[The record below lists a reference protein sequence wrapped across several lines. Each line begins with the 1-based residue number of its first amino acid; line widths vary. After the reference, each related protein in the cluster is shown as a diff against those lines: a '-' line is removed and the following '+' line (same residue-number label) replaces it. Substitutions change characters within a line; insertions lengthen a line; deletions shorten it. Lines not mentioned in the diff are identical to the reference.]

1 MSGVDRAAETEDR
14 LARLVRLAGSDE
26 GFFVLALHSFV
37 ESHARTDHPPLAYFD
52 RFPELLWAYGDV
64 LKSRGVPVE
73 RLAAL
78 TRIAKE
84 HLLTNRVRHAFARLD
99 AEEMLAATHN
109 FLAFCELAGI
119 KAKALADL
127 RVGLQ
132 AWDERRSPLERS
144 SAELRRVRDE
154 LVAARRDNRRLL
166 ERLGA
171 YERDAARAAELG
183 RKAEGIDAELRRT
196 REAVAAARRGGAD
209 AGAERADEL
218 ERALE
223 DARRERE
230 RLLAELEG
238 YRDLERYLEHL
249 TRFTLYTRT
258 RRDYERSLMRLT
270 PEQRDVLDE
279 IRPGHDW
286 LIRGG
291 AGTGKTIVLLHAFD
305 RALKERDAELGFGR
319 PARMVLLT
327 YTTTL
332 VKYDRYLAA
341 VLHAAGLG
349 DLITTADAFFLA
361 RLRRIDPRVRVDY
374 GVVARLAS
382 ALNGTEVLSDAE
394 LAAELEDFLFAN
406 AVTREEYLDDLVL
419 RRGMRQPLSAPQR
432 ALVWGVRA
440 RVVDEMERTGV
451 LSKNWSRL
459 RLIDHLEKV
468 PGDPAVCDVDL
479 AYVDESQDLTAVD
492 LRALKLMTR
501 RGLVLAGDAGQ
512 TIYGVGSPYR
522 RAGIDIAGRTRV
534 LRTSFRTTCPIQ
546 EVADRYRA
554 RGRLKDEEPNPQAFR
569 EGPVPELYTA
579 SSRDEMDRLL
589 LARVALHVDTLGYD
603 PENVTVLAPTRLEV
617 ARVGQ
622 LLERSGRAWV
632 NIRDEAFSFG
642 QGGAVRVSTLHS
654 SKGLDFPVVLLY
666 LPGLPAR
673 GDYDEEAGDTLAR
686 NLITVAMTRAMDSL
700 SVFTLAAPA
709 ERPLADLVAVFE
721 DRPVG

>member
-1 MSGVDRAAETEDR
+1 MTAADRQAQTEDR
-14 LARLVRLAGSDE
+14 IARLVRMAGSDE

-73 RLAAL
+73 RLAPL

-99 AEEMLAATHN
+99 AEEVLAATHN

-119 KAKALADL
+119 EAKALADL
-127 RVGLQ
+127 RAGLRS
-132 AWDERRSPLERS
+132 WDERRSPLER

-171 YERDAARAAELG
+171 YERDAARAVELG
-183 RKAEGIDAELRRT
+183 RKAEVLDAELRRA
-196 REAVAAARRGGAD
+196 RGEIAAARQRDD
-209 AGAERADEL
+209 ARAERVGEL
-218 ERALE
+218 ERALD
-223 DARRERE
+223 DARGERE

-238 YRDLERYLEHL
+238 SRDLERYLEHL
-249 TRFTLYTRT
+249 ARFTLYTRT

-270 PEQRDVLDE
+270 PEQRDALEE

-291 AGTGKTIVLLHAFD
+291 AGTGKTIVLLHAFE
-305 RALKERDAELGFGR
+305 RARKERDAELGFGR

-341 VLHAAGLG
+341 VLRSAGVG
-349 DLITTADAFFLA
+349 DLISTADAFFLA
-361 RLRRIDPRVRVDY
+361 RLRRVDPRARVDY
-374 GVVARLAS
+374 GVVARLAAS
-382 ALNGTEVLSDAE
+382 LNGTEFLSDAE
-394 LAAELEDFLFAN
+394 LAAEIEDFLFAN
-406 AVTREEYLDDLVL
+406 AVTREEYLDDVVL
-419 RRGMRQPLSAPQR
+419 RRGMRQPLSAQQR

-459 RLIDHLEKV
+459 RLIGHLEKT

-492 LRALKLMTR
+492 LKALKLMTR

-546 EVADRYRA
+546 EAADRYRA
-554 RGRLKDEEPNPQAFR
+554 RGRREEDEPNPQAFR

-589 LARVALHVDTLGYD
+589 LARLALHLDTLGYD
-603 PENVTVLAPTRLEV
+603 PENVTVLAPTRGDV

-632 NIRDEAFSFG
+632 NIRDEAFSFDR
-642 QGGAVRVSTLHS
+642 GGAVRVSTLHS

-686 NLITVAMTRAMDSL
+686 NLIYVAMTRAMDSL

-709 ERPLADLVAVFE
+709 ERPIADLVAAFSE
-721 DRPVG
+721 GR